1 MRCHGRALLLAAL
14 ILAALA
20 PNAGAKGEN
29 DEDTAVPGLI
39 PAGSFML
46 FYKTEGPLSFVT
58 MTPKDRPK
66 GAREL
71 GTVKGVSCQHGLSI
85 PLSADVGGTSITGA
99 YGNGS
104 FVKAIDSIKKEKP
117 EVGGIYDVRTDLRV
131 FSILG
136 IYRKLC
142 TEVTARA
149 FSAS

>member
-1 MRCHGRALLLAAL
+1 MRGLFAVVLFL
-14 ILAALA
+14 ALA
-20 PNAGAKGEN
+20 LFAAARGEG
-29 DEDTAVPGLI
+29 DEDVAFPSLI
-39 PAGSFML
+39 PTGGIMI
-46 FYKTEGPLSFVT
+46 FYKSSGPLSFVT
-58 MTPKDRPK
+58 MTPKDRPA

-85 PLSADVGGTSITGA
+85 PLAAEFRSTSISGS

-104 FVKAIDSIKKEKP
+104 FVKAIEQIKKERS
-117 EVGGIYDVRTDLRV
+117 EIAGLYDVRSDLRV

-149 FSAS
+149 FAATEP